1 MKTRHCHPLFALAA
15 LVAAIALG
23 RAWHERA
30 DAARADAA
38 IAAIATAPSAT
49 RAAPTTGADLP
60 AKAFEHAAAIGD
72 RRLRL
77 AWAQALERAGRLDDA
92 AKLHA
97 TLIDRT
103 RLDDLGAA
111 ALFNLGNAYLRTG
124 IRLTGHG
131 DGSERTAMLELAKQ
145 RYRDLLRLRPY
156 DWEARYNLE
165 RALRLAPEDSEAG
178 SAAHDGPTEQ
188 RRIMLKGSREVE
200 LP

>member
-1 MKTRHCHPLFALAA
+1 MTRRTALKTRYLHQLFAVAA

-30 DAARADAA
+30 DANRAEAA
-38 IAAIATAPSAT
+38 IAAIAARS
-49 RAAPTTGADLP
+49 DLP
-60 AKAFEHAAAIGD
+60 AGAFEEAAAIGD
-72 RRLRL
+72 RRQRL

-145 RYRDLLRLRPY
+145 RYRDLVRLRPE
-156 DWEARYNLE
+156 DWDARYNLE
-165 RALRLAPEDSEAG
+165 RALRLAPEDSEIG
-178 SAAHDGPTEQ
+178 SAGHTGPTEQ
-188 RRIMLKGSREVE
+188 RRIMLQGSRAVE